1 MHYDPNRYTEYM
13 LRKQALSLKDITGWI
28 PISKQDIKDAWNA
41 GSALLVGAAGAGG
54 IAAGYALSRAASPS
68 QITDNADL
76 EIVRNNLLTEIAT
89 VQRQLDAEKK
99 KYEAE
104 KKAAKERRPYDRFL
118 N

>member
-1 MHYDPNRYTEYM
+1 MNYDPNRYIEYK
-13 LRKQALSLKDITGWI
+13 LRKQALAKELKEWL
-28 PISKQDIKDAWNA
+28 PFSKQDIKDLWNT
-41 GSALLVGAAGAGG
+41 GNALLLGAAGAGG
-54 IAAGYALSRAASPS
+54 IAAGYALSRASSPA
-68 QITDNADL
+68 QITKNSDL

-99 KYEAE
+99 KYEEE

>member
-28 PISKQDIKDAWNA
+28 PISKQDIKDVWNA
-41 GSALLVGAAGAGG
+41 GNALLLGAAGAGG
-54 IAAGYALSRAASPS
+54 IAAGYALSRASSPS
-68 QITDNADL
+68 QITKNSDL
-76 EIVRNNLLTEIAT
+76 ELVRNNLLTEIAT